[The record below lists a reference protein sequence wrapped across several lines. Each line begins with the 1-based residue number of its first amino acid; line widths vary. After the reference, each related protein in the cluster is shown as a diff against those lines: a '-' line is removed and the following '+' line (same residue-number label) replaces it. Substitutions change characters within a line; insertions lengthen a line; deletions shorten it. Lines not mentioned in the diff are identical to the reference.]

1 MAFNRIQEYITRDT
15 GVAGTL
21 LIPKL
26 IFPKLIDE
34 VDKNLLPRELAAIW
48 QTPAQCANQGSS
60 WTINLIKPN
69 SMDVRLVDEGAE
81 IPMDALEYDDSVTIE
96 PVKYGLAI
104 RITREMMEDSQFPL
118 LDVHIR
124 YAGKRFAEKETELII
139 DELHSTTNA
148 VTGGAA
154 ITIANIAE
162 GMNYLERYDYTPT
175 DFLVGDKI
183 IQNLRNIDT
192 FIEADKAG
200 NTDMMR
206 TGFLG
211 TIFGMGVVRFSRNA
225 TSAPATKAL
234 HAFVIDRQW
243 SYVVAYK
250 RDITIENFDLPTF
263 DMQGAAITMRLD
275 VEYLRDYATC
285 TITTTG

>member
-34 VDKNLLPRELAAIW
+34 VDKHLLPRELAAIF
-48 QTPAQCANQGSS
+48 QTPAQTANQGES
-60 WTINLIKPN
+60 WTINLIKPD
-69 SMDVRLVDEGAE
+69 SMDVRQVSEGAE
-81 IPMDALEYDDSVTIE
+81 IPMDALEYDTSVTIE
-96 PVKYGLAI
+96 PVKYGVAI

-118 LDVHIR
+118 LDIHIK

-139 DELHSTTNA
+139 DELNSTTNA

-175 DFLVGDKI
+175 DFLVGDKVL
-183 IQNLRNIDT
+183 QNLRNIDT

-200 NTDMMR
+200 NTDMMKK
-206 TGFLG
+206 GFLG
-211 TIFGMGVVRFSRNA
+211 TIFGMNVVRFSRNA
-225 TSAPATKAL
+225 TSAPDTKCLYAY
-234 HAFVIDRQW
+234 VIDREH
-243 SYVVAYK
+243 SFVVAYK

-263 DMQGAAITMRLD
+263 DMQGACITMRID

-285 TITTTG
+285 EITTTG

>member
-1 MAFNRIQEYITRDT
+1 MAFSRIQEYITRDT

-26 IFPKLIDE
+26 IYPKLIDE

-48 QTPAQCANQGSS
+48 QTPAQVANQGSS
-60 WTINLIKPN
+60 WTIDLIKPN
-69 SMDVRLVDEGAE
+69 SMDVRLIGEGAE
-81 IPMDALEYDDSVTIE
+81 VVMDALEYSTVTME
-96 PVKYGLAI
+96 PRKWGVAI

-118 LDVHIR
+118 LDIHIR

-139 DELHSTTNA
+139 DELNSTTNA

-162 GMNYLERYDYTPT
+162 AMNYLERYDYTPT
-175 DFLVGDKI
+175 DFLVGDSI
-183 IQNLRNIDT
+183 LMNLRNIDT

-200 NTDMMR
+200 NTDMMK

-211 TIFGMGVVRFSRNA
+211 TIFGMNVVRFSRNA
-225 TSAPATKAL
+225 TSAPSTKAL
-234 HAFVIDRQW
+234 YCYVIDREW
-243 SYVVAYK
+243 AYVVAYK

-285 TITTTG
+285 EITTTG

>member
-26 IFPKLIDE
+26 IYPKLIDE
-34 VDKNLLPRELAAIW
+34 VDKHLLPRELAAIF

-60 WTINLIKPN
+60 WTINLIKAN
-69 SMDVRLVDEGAE
+69 SMDIRRTGEGSE
-81 IPMDALEYDDSVTIE
+81 VVMDALEYDTNVTIE
-96 PVKYGLAI
+96 PLKYGVAI
-104 RITREMMEDSQFPL
+104 RITREMMEDSQFPM
-118 LDVHIR
+118 LDIHIR
-124 YAGKRFAEKETELII
+124 YAGKRFAEKETELVIT
-139 DELHSTTNA
+139 ELNSTTNA

-154 ITIANIAE
+154 ISIANIAE

-175 DFLVGDKI
+175 DFLVGDNI
-183 IQNLRNIDT
+183 LQDLRNIDT

-200 NTDMMR
+200 NTDMMK

-211 TIFGMGVVRFSRNA
+211 TIFGMNVLRFSRNA
-225 TSAPATKAL
+225 TATPTTYCKYAY
-234 HAFVIDRQW
+234 VIDRAN
-243 SYVVAYK
+243 SYVIAYK
-250 RDITIENFDLPTF
+250 RDITIENFDMPTF
-263 DMQGAAITMRLD
+263 DMQGAVITMRVD

-285 TITTTG
+285 EITTT

>member
-34 VDKNLLPRELAAIW
+34 VDKHLLPRELAAIF

-69 SMDVRLVDEGAE
+69 SMDVRLIGEGSE
-81 IPMDALEYDDSVTIE
+81 VIMDALEYDDNVTIE
-96 PVKYGLAI
+96 PVKYGVAI
-104 RITREMMEDSQFPL
+104 RITREMMEDSQFPM
-118 LDVHIR
+118 LDIHIK

-139 DELHSTTNA
+139 DELNSTTNA

-162 GMNYLERYDYTPT
+162 GMNYLERYDFTPS
-175 DFLVGDKI
+175 DFLVGDEVL
-183 IQNLRNIDT
+183 QDLRNIDT
-192 FIEADKAG
+192 FVEADKAG
-200 NTDMMR
+200 NTDMIR

-211 TIFGMGVVRFSRNA
+211 TILGMNVLRFSRNA
-225 TSAPATKAL
+225 TSAPATKCK
-234 HAFVIDRQW
+234 
-243 SYVVAYK
+243 YAYIK
-250 RDITIENFDLPTF
+250 GI
-263 DMQGAAITMRLD
+263 
-275 VEYLRDYATC
+275 
-285 TITTTG
+285 

>member
-1 MAFNRIQEYITRDT
+1 MAFKRIQEYITRDT

-26 IFPKLIDE
+26 ILPTLIDE
-34 VDKNLLPRELAAIW
+34 ADKFLLPRELAALY
-48 QTPAQCANQGSS
+48 TTAAQNANQGES
-60 WTINLIKPN
+60 WSINLIKPN
-69 SMDVRLVDEGAE
+69 SMDVRKISEGAE
-81 IPMDALEYDDSVTIE
+81 INMDALEYDTNVTIE
-96 PVKYGLAI
+96 PVKYGVAI

-118 LDVHIR
+118 FDINLR

-139 DELHSTTNA
+139 DELNSTTNA

-162 GMNYLERYDYTPT
+162 GMNYLEQNDYLPT

-183 IQNLRNIDT
+183 LQNLRNIDT

-200 NTDMMR
+200 NTDMMK

-225 TSAPATKAL
+225 TSAPSTKAL
-234 HAFVIDRQW
+234 YSFVIDRKW

-250 RDITIENFDLPTF
+250 RDITVENFDLPTF
-263 DMQGAAITMRLD
+263 DMTGAAITMRID

>member
-15 GVAGTL
+15 GNPGTL

-26 IFPKLIDE
+26 IYPTLIDE
-34 VDKNLLPRELAAIW
+34 VDKFLLPRELSAIF
-48 QTPAQCANQGSS
+48 QTPAQCANQGES
-60 WTINLIKPN
+60 WTINLIEPN
-69 SMDVRLVDEGAE
+69 SMDIRLVSEGAE
-81 IPMDALEYDDSVTIE
+81 IPMDALEYETVTLE
-96 PVKYGLAI
+96 PRKWGVAI

-118 LDVHIR
+118 LDIHIR

-139 DELHSTTNA
+139 DELAGCTNS

-154 ITIANIAE
+154 ITIADIAE
-162 GMNYLERYDYTPT
+162 AMNYLEQNDYRPT

-183 IQNLRNIDT
+183 LQGLRNIDT
-192 FIEADKAG
+192 FVEADKAG
-200 NTDMMR
+200 NTDMMK

-225 TSAPATKAL
+225 TSAPAIKCL
-234 HAFVIDRQW
+234 YAFVIDRAQA
-243 SYVVAYK
+243 YVIAYK

-275 VEYLRDYATC
+275 VELLRDYAVC
-285 TITTTG
+285 EITTTG